1 MVFGVT
7 NSSRLAQYL
16 VVSRRVVSPTLL
28 NVVIVVPCKC
38 LGGITALQCCDHCH
52 FSSRVQS
59 LMTMFHHKLL
69 TREGRDL
76 ANGHEIVYQP

>member
-38 LGGITALQCCDHCH
+38 LGGGLQLYSVAIT
-52 FSSRVQS
+52 VI
-59 LMTMFHHKLL
+59 FHPGFNHL
-69 TREGRDL
+69 
-76 ANGHEIVYQP
+76 